1 MYKSQVL
8 SIFTSKEKRIR
19 KAQGQV
25 QEKIDDACT
34 EARNAL
40 KEERKTL
47 FTPVRKHIDETVLP
61 RVQQLEESL
70 KRPLDVIEQQIA
82 LMTLIKEQ
90 LENMPYGTIQSVQ
103 R

>member
-1 MYKSQVL
+1 
-8 SIFTSKEKRIR
+8 
-19 KAQGQV
+19 
-25 QEKIDDACT
+25 
-34 EARNAL
+34 L

-47 FTPVRKHIDETVLP
+47 FAPVRKHIDETVLS

-70 KRPLDVIEQQIA
+70 KRPLNVIEQQIA